1 MPKADPAHE
10 VESSLLMAV
19 IHSSDAPLI
28 LLDQDLRILA
38 ASDSFIRSFLP
49 GSPKIE
55 GLIFNE
61 LGNGEWGLPQLKAL
75 LDCTAGGVRIDAYEM
90 DLKREGLGDRR
101 LTVNAQKLAHSDP
114 SSVRVLL
121 TILDIT
127 DARIADKLK
136 SDLIREKSI
145 LLQELQH
152 RVANSLQIIASVLM
166 QSAKRTQSEETRAN
180 LHDAHSRIMSIA
192 QLQQQLA
199 VSRLGD
205 VELRTYFG
213 DLCRSI
219 GASMIRDHNQIKLEV
234 TVDDSVAHADVS
246 VSLGLMVT
254 ELVINSLKHAFPG
267 GRVGLIKVGYGSDG
281 TDWTLSVSDNG
292 IGLPTGDAPEEKPG
306 LGTSIVAALA
316 SSLGADVQSNDAR
329 PGLTVSIVHH

>member
-101 LTVNAQKLAHSDP
+101 LTVNAQKLAHSNP

-234 TVDDSVAHADVS
+234 TVDDSLAHADVS